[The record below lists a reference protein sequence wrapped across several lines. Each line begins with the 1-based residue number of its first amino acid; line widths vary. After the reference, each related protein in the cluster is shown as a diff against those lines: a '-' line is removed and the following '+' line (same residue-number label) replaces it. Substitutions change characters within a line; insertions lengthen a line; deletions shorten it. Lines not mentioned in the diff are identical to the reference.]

1 MRTMEACQ
9 LKNYGF
15 GSGFND
21 HALIIFGPGNIYNH
35 RDPYTMGRFWAFDD
49 EKDPMNRNVA
59 HSDFKHILY
68 DTRTSIA
75 AGEEMYET
83 YGNNWFKRFGSE
95 ESQSGRE
102 VEESLITAA
111 RISVDDL
118 REHGHCLTDVRIRE
132 STIPDAGQGLFA
144 NRDFLPGEVVTISPV
159 LALPK
164 NVVEDSVRDSV
175 LKNYC
180 FAEADSDLA
189 LFPINYGPL
198 INHSPEPNV
207 AIEWFDWSPAVN
219 AMSAK
224 YNGGQSLGHDLKL
237 ADKLGMGAQELYSA
251 SFAPLD
257 IAYKATHSIKKG
269 DEIFVSYGSA
279 WQQAWD
285 RYTARSRST
294 EQQKSGR
301 PMFRQYMALPAGS
314 YPRNW
319 IRQPETSCGMF
330 LVPSTIPGAGR
341 GVVAGKDYVAHEFI
355 EGAPTIAVTNYA
367 ADHSQLKNYVFGT
380 NDSQFHVIIF
390 GPGNIYNHR
399 KPHTLGRSA
408 PESSIVDPSFAPFPY
423 ATDTVVQYHALAD
436 IGTGDEMYETYGDHW
451 FSRFAAEKTQGEAA
465 GGDQEGDG
473 SAESAKSVPARAVES
488 RQIAQRMDVVDMEQH
503 GLCLTDTAVQPST
516 LSNAGKGLFATRD
529 FSPGEV
535 VTISPVLALPKHV
548 VDSTAQD
555 TVLVNYCFAE
565 ADSDLA
571 LFPINYGPLI
581 NHSPEPNVAVEWFDW
596 SSAIDAMSA
605 KYNPG
610 AGASQSLQLSEKL
623 AMSVDELCSAHFA
636 PLDIAYRASRA
647 IKAGEEIFMHYG
659 DAWQDAWEE
668 YIRQVSNWKAK
679 KHSEGV
685 EARETDRTTEDDKPK
700 FRHYISVPA
709 GLFSSHW
716 INSSSHDSSEL

>member
-1 MRTMEACQ
+1 M
-9 LKNYGF
+9 
-15 GSGFND
+15 
-21 HALIIFGPGNIYNH
+21 IIFGPGNIYNH

-132 STIPDAGQGLFA
+132 STIPGAGQGLFA

-207 AIEWFDWSPAVN
+207 A
-219 AMSAK
+219 
-224 YNGGQSLGHDLKL
+224 
-237 ADKLGMGAQELYSA
+237 
-251 SFAPLD
+251 
-257 IAYKATHSIKKG
+257 
-269 DEIFVSYGSA
+269 
-279 WQQAWD
+279 
-285 RYTARSRST
+285 
-294 EQQKSGR
+294 
-301 PMFRQYMALPAGS
+301 
-314 YPRNW
+314 
-319 IRQPETSCGMF
+319 
-330 LVPSTIPGAGR
+330 
-341 GVVAGKDYVAHEFI
+341 
-355 EGAPTIAVTNYA
+355 
-367 ADHSQLKNYVFGT
+367 
-380 NDSQFHVIIF
+380 
-390 GPGNIYNHR
+390 
-399 KPHTLGRSA
+399 
-408 PESSIVDPSFAPFPY
+408 
-423 ATDTVVQYHALAD
+423 
-436 IGTGDEMYETYGDHW
+436 
-451 FSRFAAEKTQGEAA
+451 
-465 GGDQEGDG
+465 
-473 SAESAKSVPARAVES
+473 
-488 RQIAQRMDVVDMEQH
+488 
-503 GLCLTDTAVQPST
+503 
-516 LSNAGKGLFATRD
+516 
-529 FSPGEV
+529 
-535 VTISPVLALPKHV
+535 
-548 VDSTAQD
+548 
-555 TVLVNYCFAE
+555 
-565 ADSDLA
+565 
-571 LFPINYGPLI
+571 
-581 NHSPEPNVAVEWFDW
+581 VEWFDW
-596 SSAIDAMSA
+596 SSAIEAMSA

-636 PLDIAYRASRA
+636 PLDIAYRATRA

-685 EARETDRTTEDDKPK
+685 EARETDRTAEDDRPK
-700 FRHYISVPA
+700 FRHYMSVPA